1 MGSAPNIPLHRNS
14 FFFLA
19 SLGLAGPSTLS
30 IFWTAFSRC
39 RTRTRTG
46 PAFRWSRCMPVT
58 TGFSESF
65 SGTSAIACW
74 VFSVRRRMATT
85 MKSSWVMRLRI
96 LGSCLMAPGL
106 MTRTVVMGLGPDW
119 WDENNIIFCSLF
131 YVTKDLIIVSLHSH
145 THQPWNVT
153 NRRGGNRNIPKF
165 HIHVHY
171 YRQIFAKIWK
181 HGKITRGGIQI
192 RT

>member
-74 VFSVRRRMATT
+74 VFNVRRRMATM

-106 MTRTVVMGLGPDW
+106 MTRTVVMGLGPNW
-119 WDENNIIFCSLF
+119 WNENSFFFSLF
-131 YVTKDLIIVSLHSH
+131 FMLQKILHCTSLHFH
-145 THQPWNVT
+145 THQTWNIT
-153 NRRGGNRNIPKF
+153 YRDKWEGRKINGDIPEF
-165 HIHVHY
+165 PILLP
-171 YRQIFAKIWK
+171 
-181 HGKITRGGIQI
+181 
-192 RT
+192 